1 MSAKTYQPALLSVAV
16 AALFLSPCAALG
28 EAKVVAEKPKFD
40 SLLSPEFGGA
50 KMKTFK
56 PKEWLEVESKIKI
69 MMSPE
74 PKSKTCDRITVK
86 WYVAVKNPDKPGTFL
101 KLTKEVEHVNIPLN
115 EEVYVSA
122 YLSPASIMRLT
133 GGDRASKQAVKFVG
147 YEVLIDGKVLASE
160 TDKGEPK
167 WWSLPSNNIA
177 ESTTVPVLS
186 KAETPFAQMW
196 WDRYAEVK
204 SKTGP

>member
-1 MSAKTYQPALLSVAV
+1 MSAKTYQPALLSIAA
-16 AALFLSPCAALG
+16 AALCLSPCVALG
-28 EAKVVAEKPKFD
+28 EAKVTAEKPKFD

-50 KMKTFK
+50 KMKNFK

-115 EEVYVSA
+115 EDIYVSA

-133 GGDRASKQAVKFVG
+133 GGDRASKQAVTFVG

-167 WWSLPSNNIA
+167 WWSLPSNKIA